1 MTPDSTRRWRGPDSL
16 RAWASAHG
24 QILFCESPMGGM
36 LILLGLLP
44 LTPRGA
50 VLSVVACA
58 TATLVARV
66 QRFPRPEWD
75 RGLYGY
81 AAALVGLFWGVLFS
95 PTLWMLGT
103 LILAAA
109 ASPYLTQLAHRL
121 LTPRGIPALALPALL
136 PVAVAA
142 PFLPAVGS
150 TAPLHPGV
158 ELASW
163 LLTLLGLACA
173 SWMLVAAAL
182 VGASAG
188 VLTSHVITGGVES
201 GIVGNAVPTAI
212 ALGAVF
218 LPWSA
223 GAVVAAAIAAA
234 AAGALW
240 WWAAA
245 WTSSIGQPALVWPFV
260 VVTLVTLRLLR
271 RPLARAI
278 LPGRPAPLP
287 LAAVG
292 DPAIARA
299 GHRARIDLLR
309 MLVDAERVCVLT
321 GAGVSTAAGL
331 PDFRGPAGLW
341 TRSSRVSLAE
351 YLASA
356 DHRAAYWREEES
368 FYRRIA
374 TARPTAL
381 HRALARLADA
391 GRVTSVVTQNVDGLH
406 QAAGLDRARVIE
418 IHGNIHQAHCIDC
431 GRAVPREALS
441 VALAMNVTTLYCDAC
456 QGLIK
461 GGSVMFGEPIPGVR
475 LDASLRALL
484 SADLLL
490 VLGTS
495 LAVAPAAEMLRWARE
510 AGIPVAIV
518 NATPTAYDKDAA
530 LAVTADVDAAIADAV
545 SALLLRLA
553 RERPGAGNP
562 PPEAEDRPADDRV
575 RLLRPKRR

>member
-1 MTPDSTRRWRGPDSL
+1 MTPARTRRARVADGL
-16 RAWASAHG
+16 GAWASAHG
-24 QILFCESPMGGM
+24 QILFCESPWGGM

-50 VLSVVACA
+50 TFSVIACA
-58 TATLVARV
+58 IATAVARI

-81 AAALVGLFWGVLFS
+81 SAALVGLFWGVLFS
-95 PTLWMLGT
+95 PTLSMLAT
-103 LILAAA
+103 LAVAAT
-109 ASPYLTQLAHRL
+109 ASPYLTRLAHRM
-121 LTPRGIPALALPALL
+121 LTPRGIPALALPALF
-136 PVAVAA
+136 PVAIAA
-142 PFLPAVGS
+142 PLLPYADS
-150 TAPLHPGV
+150 AASLHPGV

-163 LLTLLGLACA
+163 LLTLLGLACG

-188 VLTSHVITGGVES
+188 VLTSHAITGGIES
-201 GIVGNAVPTAI
+201 GIIGNAVPTAI

-240 WWAAA
+240 WEAAA
-245 WTSSIGQPALVWPFV
+245 WTSTLGQPALVWPFV
-260 VVTLVTLRLLR
+260 VVTLLTLRLLR
-271 RPLARAI
+271 RPFARAT

-287 LAAVG
+287 LASVG
-292 DPAIARA
+292 DPAVARA

-309 MLVDAERVCVLT
+309 MLEDAERVCVLT

-351 YLASA
+351 YLMSA

-374 TARPTAL
+374 GARPTAL

-391 GRVTSVVTQNVDGLH
+391 GRLTAVVTQNVDGLH
-406 QAAGLDRARVIE
+406 QAAGLDPARVIE
-418 IHGNIHQAHCIDC
+418 IHGNIHQAHCVDC

-441 VALAMNVTTLYCDAC
+441 VALAMDVTTLYCDAC
-456 QGLIK
+456 QGVIK
-461 GGSVMFGEPIPGVR
+461 GGSVMFGEPIPGDR

-495 LAVAPAAEMLRWARE
+495 LAVAPAADMLRWARE

-518 NATPTAYDKDAA
+518 NATATAYDKDAA
-530 LAVTADVDAAIADAV
+530 LAVTADVDATIADAV
-545 SALLLRLA
+545 STLLHRLA
-553 RERPGAGNP
+553 RRP
-562 PPEAEDRPADDRV
+562 RDDEPRDDEGRREPGRV
-575 RLLRPKRR
+575 RVLRPKRRR